1 MDETSSDA
9 PAPPDGLH
17 AAGIV
22 GAAALLRLA
31 ALPAELY
38 HRRHQRRY
46 AAAVRG
52 AQQTQALLRK
62 QFGQKDASTLRQTY
76 RTLREVALTRH
87 GSSTLRALLPWG
99 RLASVPLF
107 LGAAWTL
114 RRLCQTGQVSGGVP
128 GTWIIDLLEPD
139 PLYVLPMVNVAW
151 LLWNIE
157 RSGPAAAAAAPPPPP
172 PAAVIAA
179 ANPLERWLQWTQTPR
194 FQDGLK
200 VALQGSL
207 LLVTPG
213 VLTLPSA
220 LTLFWLSNTAWM
232 ALQRR
237 LLRRW
242 DAVATWKERTTPEVS
257 TAGGTGL
264 QRDLQVAWLRAQDDL
279 QLAQQTI
286 AAVLGNRP
294 PAPSVLPAVRR
305 ELDALRASGRL
316 QLPLR
321 VELREDAS
329 GRYIAVELDQMARP
343 HPPHA

>member
-1 MDETSSDA
+1 MTETESDA
-9 PAPPDGLH
+9 PTSPNGLH

-46 AAAVRG
+46 AAAVRE
-52 AQQTQALLRK
+52 AQQTQTLLRK
-62 QFGQKDASTLRQTY
+62 QFGHQDASTLGQTY
-76 RTLREVALTRH
+76 RTLRQVALTRR

-114 RRLCQTGQVSGGVP
+114 RRLCQAGQVSGGVP
-128 GTWIIDLLEPD
+128 GTWIVDLLDPD
-139 PLYVLPMVNVAW
+139 PLYVLPVVNVAW

-157 RSGPAAAAAAPPPPP
+157 RSGPAATSAPPPP
-172 PAAVIAA
+172 ATVIAA
-179 ANPLERWLQWTQTPR
+179 ANPLERWLQWTQMPR

-207 LLVTPG
+207 LLVAPG

-220 LTLFWLSNTAWM
+220 LTLFWFSNTAWM

-242 DAVATWKERTTPEVS
+242 DAAATWRERTAPDMS
-257 TAGGTGL
+257 TAGGAGL

-329 GRYIAVELDQMARP
+329 GRYIAVELDPMVRP
-343 HPPHA
+343 RPPHA